1 MDKPYITYERVCQ
14 LIDEPELD
22 IRETSKHI
30 TLNPVIMK
38 DKVDDKYK
46 FVLKNVFFKTF
57 SFIFYIFVWL
67 VLGPILFFHYYP
79 KIKGRKNLKKVKN
92 AVFVSNH
99 VFALDCAMLDIYAV
113 PFKRPYIL
121 SDKNTMTM
129 PIVKPIIR
137 SLLAVP
143 IPDGIAPYKNFVKSL
158 DDELSRGRS
167 LLVYPEGSL
176 WPYFP
181 RIKPFKNGAF
191 RFAVKNKLPVV
202 PIVLSF
208 RKPCGFYRMFGRKA
222 PFLNINILEPIY
234 INEENSQK
242 EEEFRLNELVHQKM
256 TDIMEQTNTYIFID
270 KKKLE
275 KEKKLLPKDP
285 PPPPVE
291 NN

>member
-14 LIDEPELD
+14 LIDEPNLD
-22 IRETSKHI
+22 IKETSKNVTI
-30 TLNPVIMK
+30 NPAIMK
-38 DKVDDKYK
+38 DKVNDKYK

-57 SFIFYIFVWL
+57 AFIFYVFVL
-67 VLGPILFFHYYP
+67 IVLGPILYLHYFP
-79 KIKGRKNLKKVKN
+79 KVRGRKNLKKVKN

-99 VFALDCAMLDIYAV
+99 VFALDCAVLDIYAL

-121 SDKNTMTM
+121 TDKNSVTL

-158 DDELSRGRS
+158 DSELSRGKS
-167 LLVYPEGSL
+167 LLVYPEGTL

-191 RFAVKNKLPVV
+191 RFAVKNNLPVI

-208 RKPCGFYRMFGRKA
+208 RKPSGFYRMFGRKV
-222 PFLNINILEPIY
+222 PFLNVDILEPIY
-234 INEENSQK
+234 INTENSQK
-242 EEEFRLNELVHQKM
+242 DEELRVNDLVHEKM
-256 TDIMEQTNTYIFID
+256 SETMNAKNSYIFID
-270 KKKLE
+270 KKRLE

-285 PPPPVE
+285 PPPPIE
-291 NN
+291 